1 MLELWQEKE
10 LNVFFGDL
18 LESRTALDATQ
29 ADSLKILLAELPL
42 PAVGIKMKETLMLVI
57 DTLVEQDRAQEAQIY
72 FSAPND
78 ILRYL
83 WYKKTGFL
91 QIIEP
96 KTLIRKAGRN
106 NAHLCNALDKS
117 RSAAQAKREEL
128 KLKYTRRECKMVALW
143 LNNLAMTPEKSC
155 EMMHSKREMWVR
167 MIRALRLAE
176 YARKPGFE
184 NLKELMDVFY
194 CQAYTVWQG
203 EVERSRLK
211 ADAAQTFAL
220 LKQRPG
226 MFARSLFAN
235 MLWFGLEETLA
246 AFKEVVHLLP
256 ARLVVTLGMYAES
269 YFEQGHK
276 RMVKPLGGNALLI
289 EPHYLVSLYMED
301 QLKEMVKEVQD
312 LCKEVVATRFANAG
326 AGSGSASM
334 YIDPMLFHIP
344 LSIGDRS
351 ETVQDTSCALQG
363 TRFPVEGDKVRL
375 FMQWGKGLPA
385 QHLDMDLSCHITLPS
400 TTEVCS
406 YFNLKAIGAKHS
418 GDIRSIPDK
427 KGTAEYIELDLN
439 ELDRVGAQYVAFT
452 CNAYSNGAI
461 SPNLVVGWMN
471 SAYPMKISER
481 NGVAY
486 DPSCVQHQV
495 RVSQSVQK
503 GLVFGVLK
511 VKERE
516 VVWLEIP
523 FGGQTVLSL
532 DTQTIEK
539 YLDKLEAKTTVGEL
553 LAIKAQAQ
561 GLELTDTPEADEVY
575 TREWA
580 LNTAAVT
587 KLLLGD

>member
-1 MLELWQEKE
+1 M
-10 LNVFFGDL
+10 
-18 LESRTALDATQ
+18 
-29 ADSLKILLAELPL
+29 
-42 PAVGIKMKETLMLVI
+42 
-57 DTLVEQDRAQEAQIY
+57 
-72 FSAPND
+72 
-78 ILRYL
+78 
-83 WYKKTGFL
+83 
-91 QIIEP
+91 
-96 KTLIRKAGRN
+96 
-106 NAHLCNALDKS
+106 
-117 RSAAQAKREEL
+117 
-128 KLKYTRRECKMVALW
+128 
-143 LNNLAMTPEKSC
+143 
-155 EMMHSKREMWVR
+155 
-167 MIRALRLAE
+167 
-176 YARKPGFE
+176 
-184 NLKELMDVFY
+184 
-194 CQAYTVWQG
+194 
-203 EVERSRLK
+203 K

-235 MLWFGLEETLA
+235 MLWFGPEETLA